1 MSRTPKLKQPHKTT
15 RRSKV
20 DNKAKERNQSPGVTG
35 NNQRCKRTPSE
46 QTSQNQAMKRTGT
59 KPIRTKK
66 DKATKRPKTLARKA
80 KHGTQNTGKS
90 EAITSFSSRARR
102 LRRAEQLVLQQPGC
116 PLVQGPGEEAKQVR
130 P

>member
-1 MSRTPKLKQPHKTT
+1 MSRTPKLKQPRKNT

-59 KPIRTKK
+59 KPTRTKK
-66 DKATKRPKTLARKA
+66 DNATKRPKTLARKA

-102 LRRAEQLVLQQPGC
+102 LRRAEQLVLHQPGC
-116 PLVQGPGEEAKQVR
+116 LLVQGPGEEAKQVR